1 MARVKGLFAG
11 LKRRWQA
18 AGLAAACAVAFFS
31 CDMGF
36 NQNTFQNKVA
46 EYFLEMTSTA
56 AVGDYL
62 ISPGDIMT
70 DNAGATCVPSSND
83 HTVTFYLRNPQKYNF
98 TLGSNMTLQIGAFT
112 EYPSSQISIAQ
123 DASDTSKIVITYSAE
138 FLRDNGEGTDISPH
152 VTLFHP
158 VSRNKFGTYEGLNLS
173 SNSPPPIPSGTVVVQ
188 TNETPSKWVVCFDLP
203 SVSSMSAIHKDLKT
217 VTINGQSFDI
227 SVNSSGAI
235 SYDSAAPALS
245 TSAPSGM
252 VANQNTGMSFNS
264 NGQASYFI
272 TGDDADE
279 KEKVYNIT
287 VTDTAGLSSSLSV
300 SARGFKLSNPAA
312 YKVDDSSY
320 ASPLTDGGTT
330 KNNISQEEDGS
341 ARVRIHAE
349 ALTASFDYQKVK
361 EDGTTETAT
370 IEAQAYDASNAYIVY
385 EFYKEAACATLLG
398 SGRIS
403 GLTGTVTMPD
413 TNCWIKAFVR
423 KPLYADSDAFV
434 WQCHAVC
441 TNYYVSAS
449 GLESNA
455 GSKAAPLDTIQHAID
470 KFVANIGDYSGAD
483 IVTVNVMSNL
493 SLSDS
498 GATWAPTGTG
508 RPTLKIAGYGATR
521 TIDYGNAATAAA
533 LTVTAGTVVVNN
545 IKFANCNKLA
555 SSVQMGATKAE
566 FNNCIFE
573 KCSSTNDGGAIRS
586 SSVLQAT
593 SCVFDRCSV
602 GDDKKGGAV
611 HIISGSATFNSCT
624 FTGCQAAK
632 GAAIYSDGAL
642 LIKACS
648 ITGNTTTSWSAT
660 ESDQS
665 GAVHYAGSATGFSIL
680 EGTTRILGNPNS
692 GAGKDIDVYLPFGKL
707 INTEQDLANSRI
719 GVYMPF
725 TTGEG
730 GNAPTPDKRV
740 LFTNGYQNCNS
751 KKPGEIFVSNNGY
764 GIAIGKTE
772 AGLQEASF
780 AVSGGGMYTA
790 FDYTI
795 SFAAADAS
803 VKGMYPGAD
812 FTYAIKPTIKR
823 TEKTTPASTRTLI
836 LNPANNK
843 LYTSDGFDDEFDLA
857 GDEAVL
863 LSAKLYAGSDLAADN
878 LVCTVNSSD
887 KISVK
892 IPAQSYVD
900 TYTLKITASYLGREH
915 TGSFNLVCDRSA
927 DNAAAYIMGLT
938 TSPSKPVVVEGL
950 VGPEATDGL
959 AKVADAIRT
968 HGNADGSVAFDNVRI
983 SLDARGTSPI
993 GTTLEALAQYNDGE
1007 YFKGCLA
1014 LTAIQLPDWMLDV
1027 VDHLFEGCSNLA
1039 SATLSPNTKY
1049 IGVNAFNGCGSLVSI
1064 TLPAS
1069 VTDIAAGAFDGCS
1082 SLATVRYEGTKE
1094 QWGSVVRPA
1103 TGTWHSGVPAS
1114 YATCS
1119 DGQTPELDWHP
1130 SLSGAYTVLPA
1141 GTDGTA
1147 GDGPTITVDTT
1158 TCNVSY
1164 VTFGLW
1170 PQTIIAEGV
1179 TVDESKTKTV
1189 GSFTYYKGSDYE
1201 WYAKVYEDAYGT
1213 NGDYYKYS
1221 DGTPITK
1228 GGTTFHYFKVE
1239 PIKWRVLDDNYN
1251 SSGKKLLLCESILA
1265 AVQWNSSGDRT
1276 PWENSELRTWLNND
1290 FYNAAFTTDE
1300 KNKIWQ
1306 TNVSNVK
1313 RTTSDDAR
1321 RDSSWSSDAGGCPEV
1336 SDNGNDTQ
1344 DYVFL
1349 PSFQE
1354 TTKASYGFDGW
1365 GAANAAR
1372 RKSRIRNS
1380 NDYARA
1386 YKLMQEYGPGY
1397 SSYFTRSL
1405 GNHENSI
1412 GTGVRGWTYNGSY
1425 ADCLNFNRY
1434 FGVVPA
1440 ICVNP

>member
-36 NQNTFQNKVA
+36 DQNTFQNKVG

-112 EYPSSQISIAQ
+112 EYPPSQISIAQ

-158 VSRNKFGTYEGLNLS
+158 VSRNNFGTYERLNLS
-173 SNSPPPIPSGTVVVQ
+173 SNSPPPSPSGAVVAQ
-188 TNETPSKWVVCFDLP
+188 TNESTLSKWVVCFNLP
-203 SVSSMSAIHKDLKT
+203 KADVMKPIHKDLAS
-217 VTINGQSFDI
+217 VAINGKTCGASVDGGGNISFSADQI
-227 SVNSSGAI
+227 SI
-235 SYDSAAPALS
+235 SR
-245 TSAPSGM
+245 SAPSVGIA
-252 VANQNTGMSFNS
+252 ANQVTGLSFDAPA
-264 NGQASYFI
+264 GGEQAAYFV
-272 TGDDADE
+272 TDDQVSDQ
-279 KEKVYNIT
+279 EKVYSIT
-287 VTDTAGLSSSLSV
+287 VTDSAGLSSSVTV
-300 SARGFKLSNPAA
+300 SARGFKLSAPDAFRIGETEQ
-312 YKVDDSSY
+312 
-320 ASPLTDGGTT
+320 LTTGGAV
-330 KNNISQEEDGS
+330 KNLLNQEDDGS
-341 ARVRIHAE
+341 AR
-349 ALTASFDYQKVK
+349 ASLR
-361 EDGTTETAT
+361 
-370 IEAQAYDASNAYIVY
+370 AQAKTIPSPDPENPGETKQYDYDASNAYIVY
-385 EFYKEAACATLLG
+385 EFYSDSALANMIG

-403 GLTGTVTMPD
+403 GVNGNLTMPAID
-413 TNCWIKAFVR
+413 CWVKAFVR
-423 KPLYADSDAFV
+423 KPLYADSDPVV
-434 WQCHAVC
+434 WRFHSVC
-441 TNYYVSAS
+441 TNFYVSNMGVA
-449 GLESNA
+449 GNI

-470 KFVANIGDYSGAD
+470 KLDAGFAAGDYSVSTPLA
-483 IVTVNVMSNL
+483 IYVMSDINL
-493 SLSDS
+493 YGP
-498 GATWAPTGTG
+498 GATWNGGSMMPALT
-508 RPTLKIAGYGATR
+508 ISGYGGTR

-545 IKFANCNKLA
+545 IKFANCNKNALVISA
-555 SSVQMGATKAE
+555 GSVTCNSCA
-566 FNNCIFE
+566 FVD
-573 KCSSTNDGGAIRS
+573 CSSDGAGGAVNNSGVFEAKSCVFERCLALGGCDGGAICQNPSGNTKLYS
-586 SSVLQAT
+586 ST
-593 SCVFDRCSV
+593 I
-602 GDDKKGGAV
+602 KGCKAEK
-611 HIISGSATFNSCT
+611 GSAIFSNGT
-624 FTGCQAAK
+624 
-632 GAAIYSDGAL
+632 L
-642 LIKACS
+642 LIYAS
-648 ITGNTTTSWSAT
+648 TITGNTTENA
-660 ESDQS
+660 ES
-665 GAVHYAGSATGFSIL
+665 GAVHYAGSVTGFSIL
-680 EGTTRILGNPNS
+680 EGTTRILGNHNS

-863 LSAKLYAGSDLAADN
+863 LSAQLYAGSDLAADN

-1039 SATLSPNTKY
+1039 SATLSPNTQY
-1049 IGVNAFNGCGSLVSI
+1049 IGVNAFKGCSALASI

-1069 VTDIAAGAFDGCS
+1069 VTEIAAGAFVGCAS
-1082 SLATVRYEGTKE
+1082 GFKITYQGTVE
-1094 QWGSVVRPA
+1094 QW
-1103 TGTWHSGVPAS
+1103 
-1114 YATCS
+1114 
-1119 DGQTPELDWHP
+1119 
-1130 SLSGAYTVLPA
+1130 
-1141 GTDGTA
+1141 
-1147 GDGPTITVDTT
+1147 
-1158 TCNVSY
+1158 
-1164 VTFGLW
+1164 
-1170 PQTIIAEGV
+1170 
-1179 TVDESKTKTV
+1179 
-1189 GSFTYYKGSDYE
+1189 
-1201 WYAKVYEDAYGT
+1201 
-1213 NGDYYKYS
+1213 
-1221 DGTPITK
+1221 
-1228 GGTTFHYFKVE
+1228 
-1239 PIKWRVLDDNYN
+1239 
-1251 SSGKKLLLCESILA
+1251 
-1265 AVQWNSSGDRT
+1265 
-1276 PWENSELRTWLNND
+1276 
-1290 FYNAAFTTDE
+1290 
-1300 KNKIWQ
+1300 
-1306 TNVSNVK
+1306 SNVK
-1313 RTTSDDAR
+1313 RSSGAWHDGAIEESDSDGSVTCSGGSKCGFDYKIIGLDTPLTIEALGNVTVTFNNKAIGTVTYMVNGGTPQTINGSSTAEISLSAHQKVEFYGNNTKYSGGYDPVIAC
-1321 RDSSWSSDAGGCPEV
+1321 DSPCYVYGNIMSLVNAANFATNVTLTENNAFAGFFL
-1336 SDNGNDTQ
+1336 DNVNIRNKEGAKL
-1344 DYVFL
+1344 FL
-1349 PSFQE
+1349 PA
-1354 TTKASYGFDGW
+1354 TTITENCYYEMFAGCTGLTTAPDLPALTMERLCYSYMFYGCASLTSAPDLPATALASLCYESMFSECTSLTNAPEISARTLAYACCRYMFSGCISLTASPRLYADELVVNCYESMFDDCTRLTDIYCYATKLKPDMVPEGMSTTFGNSVGSW
-1365 GAANAAR
+1365 LDGASSTGTIHVKNA
-1372 RKSRIRNS
+1372 
-1380 NDYARA
+1380 
-1386 YKLMQEYGPGY
+1386 
-1397 SSYFTRSL
+1397 TL
-1405 GNHENSI
+1405 GD
-1412 GTGVRGWTYNGSY
+1412 WNGSTNWTVVN
-1425 ADCLNFNRY
+1425 DLN
-1434 FGVVPA
+1434 
-1440 ICVNP
+1440 